1 MRKYILSQTIY
12 LLLFILFITCKAAAQ
27 PVCQIRH
34 FSAYNGLAQRTVTNI
49 VQDSKG
55 LIWFSTRNGLNKFDG
70 YTFKNYKAF
79 PGDGCTLTSNRL
91 AKITQTQTCDIW
103 CQTYDLR
110 IYLFDSRR
118 EKFIDILRP
127 YENEKQQTYAVQNVY
142 TLPKGVSWIV
152 CDRGAFRIDEQAYKA
167 QEGEGITL
175 STEPFVTF
183 DTFGFAPRTSPFCK
197 VIEIT
202 EGANTSVPSW
212 VNENPTSSPTSTT
225 TCNFLSGDCN

>member
-1 MRKYILSQTIY
+1 MLACLDLHGAEVALGEGIKVDE
-12 LLLFILFITCKAAAQ
+12 LLKQRL
-27 PVCQIRH
+27 
-34 FSAYNGLAQRTVTNI
+34 NGNLGI
-49 VQDSKG
+49 
-55 LIWFSTRNGLNKFDG
+55 I
-70 YTFKNYKAF
+70 
-79 PGDGCTLTSNRL
+79 NRL

-175 STEPFVTF
+175 YNIEEKNPVFPLTAAAQGQEHEQAQYRCHYVSFHRCHSLLVRSLLLFRRSSTLTITDFRGKASFSTEMLPPKA
-183 DTFGFAPRTSPFCK
+183 APDKKTS
-197 VIEIT
+197 
-202 EGANTSVPSW
+202 
-212 VNENPTSSPTSTT
+212 
-225 TCNFLSGDCN
+225 